1 MASLDRRFGAATSF
15 ADFERKA
22 QMMNLE
28 THQAM
33 IEGFLGH
40 LWTKNSGRLFWMTH
54 PAWPSNAWQIYSSDF
69 DTTRPIT
76 GPARARPLHAQLNLP
91 DNALVLV
98 NTTQGCQGPSV
109 CTVTDPSRQGA
120 VQRTGS
126 RRRPQPRHHAQG
138 AAA

>member
-1 MASLDRRFGAATSF
+1 VPEADRWPLSDTLAYHDWHFSGNGDTKTFMASLDRRFGAATSF

-69 DTTRPIT
+69 DTHAAYY
-76 GPARARPLHAQLNLP
+76 GAQRAAGH
-91 DNALVLV
+91 
-98 NTTQGCQGPSV
+98 CMPSST
-109 CTVTDPSRQGA
+109 CPTMRWCWSTPRSRM
-120 VQRTGS
+120 
-126 RRRPQPRHHAQG
+126 PRA
-138 AAA
+138 